1 MGQRRKERAS
11 KAGAGESTKA
21 ADGADAAANDEAFT
35 VNLEIFAVKNNLRLA
50 QTTKIKHVKYFLQRI
65 IKILKIYTV
74 GTLHCVLVSSSP
86 SI

>member
-1 MGQRRKERAS
+1 MCVAPITCCV
-11 KAGAGESTKA
+11 ST
-21 ADGADAAANDEAFT
+21 T
-35 VNLEIFAVKNNLRLA
+35 VNLEIFAVKNNSRLA

-74 GTLHCVLVSSSP
+74 GSTLHCVLVSSSP

>member
-1 MGQRRKERAS
+1 MLSPSSSVMITA
-11 KAGAGESTKA
+11 ESA
-21 ADGADAAANDEAFT
+21 T
-35 VNLEIFAVKNNLRLA
+35 VNLEIFAVKNNSRLA

-74 GTLHCVLVSSSP
+74 GSTLHSVLVSSSP